1 MSFVGMLYI
10 HASLCRTAIGVP
22 CCHQCAWCGM
32 VMVTY
37 MHISAWGFGVARFD
51 RKGNFL
57 RASNREASDSAGLHA
72 FFVSLSCL

>member
-10 HASLCRTAIGVP
+10 HASLCCTVIGVS
-22 CCHQCAWCGM
+22 CCQCARLGI
-32 VMVTY
+32 VMVIYT
-37 MHISAWGFGVARFD
+37 HISAWGFDVARFD

-72 FFVSLSCL
+72 FFVSSAYL